1 MPIPFNK
8 PYLTGKE
15 IEYIK
20 QVFASG
26 KISGDGN
33 FTKQCNQFFEKR
45 YGFRKVLLTTS
56 CTDALELCALLLN
69 IQPGDEVI
77 APSYTFVS
85 TVNAFVLRGAKIVF
99 ADSEPETCNLDVSK
113 IESLITKKTKAI
125 APVHYAGVACNMDAL
140 MQIANKHNVFVV
152 EDAAQSIDSYYNQ
165 KPLGSIGHLAA
176 FSFHDTKNII
186 AGEGGMIVINDE
198 QFVKRAEIIRE
209 KGTNRSAFFRGEVNK
224 YGWVD
229 VGSSF
234 LPSEIIAA
242 TLFAQLESLDD
253 IQHRRKKIWN
263 MYWENLFV
271 LKEKGILQ
279 LPTVP
284 TYASNNAHMFY
295 IVCSNL
301 DERTRLIEHLKSNDI
316 SAVFHYLS
324 LHISE
329 FYKDKHDGRK
339 LPVSDKLTDC
349 LLRLP
354 FHFELKEE
362 EILFVCKTIKNF
374 FKVN

>member
-1 MPIPFNK
+1 
-8 PYLTGKE
+8 
-15 IEYIK
+15 
-20 QVFASG
+20 
-26 KISGDGN
+26 
-33 FTKQCNQFFEKR
+33 
-45 YGFRKVLLTTS
+45 
-56 CTDALELCALLLN
+56 
-69 IQPGDEVI
+69 
-77 APSYTFVS
+77 
-85 TVNAFVLRGAKIVF
+85 
-99 ADSEPETCNLDVSK
+99 
-113 IESLITKKTKAI
+113 
-125 APVHYAGVACNMDAL
+125 
-140 MQIANKHNVFVV
+140 
-152 EDAAQSIDSYYNQ
+152 
-165 KPLGSIGHLAA
+165 
-176 FSFHDTKNII
+176 
-186 AGEGGMIVINDE
+186 
-198 QFVKRAEIIRE
+198 
-209 KGTNRSAFFRGEVNK
+209 
-224 YGWVD
+224 
-229 VGSSF
+229 
-234 LPSEIIAA
+234 
-242 TLFAQLESLDD
+242 
-253 IQHRRKKIWN
+253 
-263 MYWENLFV
+263 V